1 MPNLNQNPNLSEETR
16 SQTITVI
23 NKVYDLHI
31 TNNLYYICEHGTYS
45 IVATMTEEFYNLI
58 TE

>member
-1 MPNLNQNPNLSEETR
+1 MDNSNLSEETR

-23 NKVYDLHI
+23 NKVYDLHTLNNIHYI
-31 TNNLYYICEHGTYS
+31 TEHGTLT
-45 IVATMTEEFYNLI
+45 IVAIMTPNFYYNL